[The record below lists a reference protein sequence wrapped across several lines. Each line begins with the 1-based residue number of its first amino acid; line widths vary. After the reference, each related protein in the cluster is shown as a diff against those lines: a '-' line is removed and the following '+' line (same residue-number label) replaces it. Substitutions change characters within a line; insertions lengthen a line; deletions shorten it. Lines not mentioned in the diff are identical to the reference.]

1 MEDKDLK
8 NNGGLTQEGASLATR
23 RRGKGASVIIEYL
36 FTEIPVI
43 GSSSDQTMK
52 TLSEEEELSIAK
64 VVDYFLKAQ
73 YDETIAEAE
82 RCMNSR
88 HPEISDFALLAHAL
102 GNVAQNKI
110 EAALKDLQTLQG
122 KEQNSENTG
131 TASVNRIYRYMMSVF
146 FNLGEEIAPIP
157 LETFRNSSEGVRLF
171 ALYARSYAFYLQQ
184 QYAQALGVAEAALM
198 MAADRHPLI
207 SIYLNL
213 AASMAAIN
221 LSRFEQ
227 ADRFFLDALEL
238 AIPEGYVQPFI
249 GHHGPLQG
257 LVEKHIRDQQPELY
271 KMISGNVVRFRRG
284 WTEIHNPRSSN
295 KVTCLLTPFEFAL
308 AMMAAKGKTNREI
321 ADYFRMSINTVK
333 ARLSTIYRKVSI
345 TKRSELQQHLNQ

>member
-1 MEDKDLK
+1 MEDRKRK
-8 NNGGLTQEGASLATR
+8 SSGVLTQGDESLYKWQ
-23 RRGKGASVIIEYL
+23 RGKGPRVITDYL
-36 FTEIPVI
+36 FAAPPF
-43 GSSSDQTMK
+43 GSRSSDK
-52 TLSEEEELSIAK
+52 GIGVLSEEEEIAVASI
-64 VVDYFLKAQ
+64 VHFFLQAR
-73 YDETIAEAE
+73 YEESSTEAE
-82 RCMNSR
+82 RCMNSL
-88 HPEISDFALLAHAL
+88 HPEVRAFALMVHAVN
-102 GNVAQNKI
+102 NVALNNI
-110 EAALKDLQTLQG
+110 EVAQQDVQTLKQEAQFPKNRCVAALND
-122 KEQNSENTG
+122 
-131 TASVNRIYRYMMSVF
+131 IYRFVLSVF
-146 FNLGEEIAPIP
+146 FHLSDEIVPIQF
-157 LETFRNSSEGVRLF
+157 ENFTYCSEGAQLYTLYAQSY
-171 ALYARSYAFYLQQ
+171 ALYLDQDYG
-184 QYAQALGVAEAALM
+184 QALGVAKTALV
-198 MAADRHPLI
+198 MAGNRHPII

-213 AASMAAIN
+213 AASIAAIN
-221 LSRFEQ
+221 LFRFEE
-227 ADRFFLDALEL
+227 ADRFFLNACRI
-238 AIPEGYVQPFI
+238 ASPERYIQPFI